1 MTGIRIHASDG
12 SRREVASLAVGN
24 RIRRPRSRA
33 SVRVVALVVAL
44 AGSLVVTV
52 PSATP
57 PAVAATRHLPPRAG
71 GYFHSLGAGA
81 KLPTG
86 KWCAGHIHRSLWE
99 PRRQNTTQNHYVVRQ
114 PVHLPNNS
122 GFNHAWQVKYKPR
135 ITGNFRG
142 TTDEIIQWASCK
154 WGFGDDLTRAR
165 SVVES
170 TWRQSTNGDFE
181 SRSSGHCTPGY
192 RGNPCPTSFGLL
204 QSRWYYRPGTYPGT
218 KKSTAFM
225 VDSALAET
233 RGCVDGM
240 MWFGSQSRGDV
251 WGCVGV
257 WFSGSYRSGY
267 GSYVSHVKSVVR
279 SKPWRRWPG

>member
-1 MTGIRIHASDG
+1 MTGIRTRASDG
-12 SRREVASLAVGN
+12 SRREIASLAVGN
-24 RIRRPRSRA
+24 RIRPRSRA

-57 PAVAATRHLPPRAG
+57 PAVAATRHRPPRAG

-99 PRRQNTTQNHYVVRQ
+99 PRRDNTTQNRYVVRQ

-135 ITGNFRG
+135 IAGNFRG

-181 SRSSGHCTPGY
+181 SRSSGH
-192 RGNPCPTSFGLL
+192 
-204 QSRWYYRPGTYPGT
+204 
-218 KKSTAFM
+218 
-225 VDSALAET
+225 
-233 RGCVDGM
+233 
-240 MWFGSQSRGDV
+240 
-251 WGCVGV
+251 
-257 WFSGSYRSGY
+257 
-267 GSYVSHVKSVVR
+267 
-279 SKPWRRWPG
+279 